1 MPCFGASYLGF
12 SLQSREADSCLW
24 GDDLAVGGALLRLFG
39 QDWRFT
45 LTMPFY
51 RQGELEGKESEKG
64 RFLPVF
70 GSADRHCKV
79 VTIQL

>member
-1 MPCFGASYLGF
+1 MTIWSGLAFY
-12 SLQSREADSCLW
+12 ADN
-24 GDDLAVGGALLRLFG
+24 A
-39 QDWRFT
+39 
-45 LTMPFY
+45 FY

>member
-1 MPCFGASYLGF
+1 
-12 SLQSREADSCLW
+12 
-24 GDDLAVGGALLRLFG
+24 
-39 QDWRFT
+39 
-45 LTMPFY
+45 MPFY

>member
-1 MPCFGASYLGF
+1 
-12 SLQSREADSCLW
+12 
-24 GDDLAVGGALLRLFG
+24 
-39 QDWRFT
+39 
-45 LTMPFY
+45 MPFY

-79 VTIQL
+79 VTIHYCFRVKSLLFSNKKSIVCMFEGDKRRESSLE